1 MEDTDNAPAAT
12 ATRRPMARH
21 RRATHAY
28 RDTLIGPNNLPITR
42 GYTGAYVWSAR
53 TDGDAVRVSA
63 RVAGTDRRVPVADL
77 PNYVAAAILEA
88 IATDI

>member
-1 MEDTDNAPAAT
+1 MEDNATPA

-28 RDTLIGPNNLPITR
+28 RDTLIGPRQLPITR
-42 GYTGAYVWSAR
+42 GYTGRYRWSVR
-53 TDGDAVRVSA
+53 TDGDAVLVSA
-63 RVAGTDRRVPVADL
+63 HVAGTDRRVPVADL